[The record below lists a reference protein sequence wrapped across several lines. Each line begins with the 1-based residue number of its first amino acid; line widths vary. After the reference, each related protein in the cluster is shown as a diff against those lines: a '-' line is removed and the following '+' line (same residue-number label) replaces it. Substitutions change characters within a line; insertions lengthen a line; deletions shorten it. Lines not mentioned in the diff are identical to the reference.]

1 MIILIDNKNYM
12 IRYCQDEPE
21 IHGFDTS
28 FPNWQ
33 GYTKLLSDIGYTV
46 VLSGKEAEDYLD
58 ENNIYYIHIEN
69 KAKENFVNFTKR
81 LNKLI
86 QENEEF
92 LKVNTSYGKL
102 VWGVTEQLT
111 EDATIDTD
119 NLVEVWRLNEDNS
132 YHITINIDE
141 ESMPKYALIAVLER
155 IETLLLNTFKVDLAE
170 VEDLF
175 YSYEDEED
183 LIFATDL
190 HEMAV
195 KLDTLLSVIANK

>member
-21 IHGFDTS
+21 IHGFDVS
-28 FPNWQ
+28 YPNWQ
-33 GYTKLLSDIGYTV
+33 GWTKLLSDIGYTV

-58 ENNIYYIHIEN
+58 ANHIYYIHIEN

-86 QENEEF
+86 KENEEF

-102 VWGVTEQLT
+102 VWGITAQLT
-111 EDATIDTD
+111 DDATVDTE
-119 NLVEVWRLNEDNS
+119 NIVEVWRLNEDGE
-132 YHITINIDE
+132 YHIFVDVDE
-141 ESMPKYALIAVLER
+141 NMPRYALIAVLER
-155 IETLLLNTFKVDLAE
+155 IEELLLKTFKVELDE
-170 VEDLF
+170 VKELF
-175 YSYEDEED
+175 YSWPEEED
-183 LIFATDL
+183 LLSATSL

-195 KLDTLLSVIANK
+195 KLDTLLSVIANKQ